1 MKEILNEQLI
11 KLDLAAKDKKSVFQE
26 LTDVLVSAGKV
37 SDKELFMRDLWEREE
52 TGNTGFEDGIAIPHA
67 KSAAV
72 TSPAIAVGVSKSG
85 VEYGAEDGQ
94 LSEIFFMIASPEHAS
109 DFHIKVLTHLSSKII
124 EPAFLEKL
132 KHAKDNQEALA
143 LISEEKAQV
152 QPNAGSKKQEASKG
166 FIIGVTGC
174 PTGVAHTYLAA
185 ESIEK
190 AAAEMGY
197 EHKVETNGSIG
208 VRNSPSQSDIERAD
222 AIVVACDKQVDLN
235 RFAGKKVIITGV
247 KKAIKEADKLIEQ
260 ALQAPVY
267 KGDKSASSQPVGV
280 VGRGSSGNDIYKY
293 LMNGVSHMIPFVVV
307 GGILIAL
314 SLAIG
319 GEPTPGGLAIPEGSL
334 WNKILDVGV
343 VGFTL
348 MIPILAGYIAYAIA
362 DRPGLAPG
370 LIGGWIANN
379 GSFYDASAGTGFIGA
394 IIAGLLVGYF
404 VKWIVSFNYSKMIQ
418 PLVPIMIAPI
428 AGSLFIAAVFIFII
442 GAPIA
447 GIMETMNNVLAN
459 LSTGNVI
466 VIGIVIGLM
475 QGFDMGGPF
484 GKVAFLFSVGLIAEG
499 QTQFMGAQAAAIPVA
514 PLGMAL
520 AAFIGSK
527 MNLFE
532 NEEVENAKAAT
543 AMGMVGIS
551 EGAIPFAAR
560 DPFAVI
566 PANMIGSAVACVLGF
581 SFGLTCNVA
590 HGGPI
595 VVLLGAF
602 NKPLLALIAMAIGV
616 VTTAAVAI
624 MLKKMRLNRIK
635 KQQMAQLATRI
646 S

>member
-1 MKEILNEQLI
+1 MMKEILNAQLI
-11 KLDLAAKDKKSVFQE
+11 KLDLAATDKDAVFNE
-26 LTDVLVSAGKV
+26 LADVLVNAGKV
-37 SDKELFMRDLWEREE
+37 SDKQQFVKDVWAREE
-52 TGNTGFEDGIAIPHA
+52 TGNTGFEDGIALPHA
-67 KSAAV
+67 KSASV
-72 TSPAIAVGVSKSG
+72 VSPAIAVGISKQG
-85 VEYGAEDGQ
+85 IEYGSEDGQ
-94 LSEIFFMIASPEHAS
+94 PSNIFFMIASPEKAS
-109 DFHIKVLTHLSSKII
+109 NFHVEVLAKLSSKIV
-124 EPAFLEKL
+124 EPTFLENL
-132 KHAKDNQEALA
+132 RSTTSNEEALA
-143 LISEEKAQV
+143 LLVADDKAS
-152 QPNAGSKKQEASKG
+152 QPTVTATKG

-174 PTGVAHTYLAA
+174 PVGVAHTYLAA
-185 ESIEK
+185 EGIEN

-197 EHKVETNGSIG
+197 ECKVETNGSVG
-208 VRNSPSQSDIERAD
+208 VKNIPTEEEIARAD

-235 RFAGKKVIITGV
+235 RFKGKRVIITGV
-247 KKAIKEADKLIEQ
+247 KKAIKDADKLIEQ
-260 ALQAPVY
+260 ALAAPLY
-267 KGDKSASSQPVGV
+267 AGDGKSSASQATTSPG
-280 VGRGSSGNDIYKY
+280 GSGKDLYKY

-307 GGILIAL
+307 GGILIAI

-348 MIPILAGYIAYAIA
+348 MIPVLAGYIAYAIA

-379 GSFYDASAGTGFIGA
+379 GSFYDADAGTGFIGA

-466 VIGIVIGLM
+466 IIGLVIGLM

-520 AAFIGSK
+520 AAFLGSRMK
-527 MNLFE
+527 LFE
-532 NEEVENAKAAT
+532 REEVENAKAAT

-581 SFGLTCNVA
+581 TFGLTCNVA

-602 NKPLLALIAMAIGV
+602 NKPVLALLAMAIGV

-624 MLKKMRLNRIK
+624 TLKKIRYNK
-635 KQQMAQLATRI
+635 AQKEQATQLAM

>member
-1 MKEILNEQLI
+1 MMKEILNAQLI
-11 KLDLAAKDKKSVFQE
+11 KLDLAATDKDAVFNE
-26 LTDVLVSAGKV
+26 LADVLVNAGKV
-37 SDKELFMRDLWEREE
+37 SDKQQFVKDVWAREE
-52 TGNTGFEDGIAIPHA
+52 TGNTGFEDGIALPHA
-67 KSAAV
+67 KSASV
-72 TSPAIAVGVSKSG
+72 VSPAIAVGISKQG
-85 VEYGAEDGQ
+85 IEYGAEDGQ
-94 LSEIFFMIASPEHAS
+94 PSNIFFMIASPEKAS
-109 DFHIKVLTHLSSKII
+109 NFHVEVLAKLSSKIV
-124 EPAFLEKL
+124 EPTFLENL
-132 KHAKDNQEALA
+132 RSATSNEEALA
-143 LISEEKAQV
+143 LLVADDKAS
-152 QPNAGSKKQEASKG
+152 QPTVEATKG

-174 PTGVAHTYLAA
+174 PVGVAHTYLAA
-185 ESIEK
+185 EGIEN

-197 EHKVETNGSIG
+197 ECKVETNGSVG
-208 VRNSPSQSDIERAD
+208 VKNIPTEEEIARAD

-235 RFAGKKVIITGV
+235 RFKGKRVIITGV
-247 KKAIKEADKLIEQ
+247 KKAIKDADKLIEQ
-260 ALQAPVY
+260 ALAAPLY
-267 KGDKSASSQPVGV
+267 AGDGKSSASQATTSPG
-280 VGRGSSGNDIYKY
+280 GSGKDLYKY

-307 GGILIAL
+307 GGILIAI

-348 MIPILAGYIAYAIA
+348 MIPVLAGYIAYAIA

-379 GSFYDASAGTGFIGA
+379 GSFYDADAGTGFIGA

-466 VIGIVIGLM
+466 IIGLVIGLM

-520 AAFIGSK
+520 AAFLGSRMK
-527 MNLFE
+527 LFE
-532 NEEVENAKAAT
+532 REEVENAKAAT

-581 SFGLTCNVA
+581 TFGLTCNVA

-602 NKPLLALIAMAIGV
+602 NKPVLALLAMAIGV

-624 MLKKMRLNRIK
+624 TLKKLRYNKVK
-635 KQQMAQLATRI
+635 KEQTGQLAT
-646 S
+646 SN

>member
-1 MKEILNEQLI
+1 MMKEILNAQLI
-11 KLDLAAKDKKSVFQE
+11 KLDLAATDKDAVFNE
-26 LTDVLVSAGKV
+26 LADVLVNAGKV
-37 SDKELFMRDLWEREE
+37 SDKQQFVKDVWEREK
-52 TGNTGFEDGIAIPHA
+52 TGNTGFEDGIALPHA
-67 KSAAV
+67 KSASV
-72 TSPAIAVGVSKSG
+72 VSPAIAVGISKQG
-85 VEYGAEDGQ
+85 IEYGAEDGQ
-94 LSEIFFMIASPEHAS
+94 PSNIFFMIASPEKAS
-109 DFHIKVLTHLSSKII
+109 NFHVEVLAKLSSKIV
-124 EPAFLEKL
+124 EPTFLENL
-132 KHAKDNQEALA
+132 RRATSNEEALA
-143 LISEEKAQV
+143 LLVADDKAL
-152 QPNAGSKKQEASKG
+152 QPTVTATKG
-166 FIIGVTGC
+166 FIIGVTDC
-174 PTGVAHTYLAA
+174 PVGVAHTYLAA
-185 ESIEK
+185 EGIEN

-197 EHKVETNGSIG
+197 ECKVETNGSVG
-208 VRNSPSQSDIERAD
+208 VKNIPTEEEIARAD

-235 RFAGKKVIITGV
+235 RFKGKRVIITGV
-247 KKAIKEADKLIEQ
+247 KKAIKDADKLIEQ
-260 ALQAPVY
+260 ALAAPLY
-267 KGDKSASSQPVGV
+267 AGDGKSSASQATTSPG
-280 VGRGSSGNDIYKY
+280 GSGKDLYKY

-307 GGILIAL
+307 GGILIAI

-348 MIPILAGYIAYAIA
+348 MIPVLAGYIAYAIA

-379 GSFYDASAGTGFIGA
+379 GSFYDADAGTGFIGA

-466 VIGIVIGLM
+466 IIGLVIGLM

-520 AAFIGSK
+520 AAFLGSRMK
-527 MNLFE
+527 LFE
-532 NEEVENAKAAT
+532 REEVENAKAAT

-551 EGAIPFAAR
+551 EGAIR
-560 DPFAVI
+560 SLHV
-566 PANMIGSAVACVLGF
+566 
-581 SFGLTCNVA
+581 T
-590 HGGPI
+590 H
-595 VVLLGAF
+595 LL
-602 NKPLLALIAMAIGV
+602 
-616 VTTAAVAI
+616 
-624 MLKKMRLNRIK
+624 
-635 KQQMAQLATRI
+635 
-646 S
+646 

>member
-1 MKEILNEQLI
+1 MMKEILNAQLI
-11 KLDLAAKDKKSVFQE
+11 KLDLAATDKDAVFNE
-26 LTDVLVSAGKV
+26 LADVLVSAGKV
-37 SDKELFMRDLWEREE
+37 SDKQQFVKDVWAREE
-52 TGNTGFEDGIAIPHA
+52 TGNTGFEDGIALPHA
-67 KSAAV
+67 KSASVVA
-72 TSPAIAVGVSKSG
+72 PAIAVGISKQG
-85 VEYGAEDGQ
+85 IEYGAEDGQ
-94 LSEIFFMIASPEHAS
+94 PSNIFFMIASPEKAS
-109 DFHIKVLTHLSSKII
+109 NFHVEVLAKLSSKIV
-124 EPAFLEKL
+124 EPTFLENL
-132 KHAKDNQEALA
+132 RGATSSEEALA
-143 LISEEKAQV
+143 LLVAEDKTS
-152 QPNAGSKKQEASKG
+152 QPAMAATKG

-174 PTGVAHTYLAA
+174 PVGVAHTYLAA
-185 ESIEK
+185 EGIEN

-197 EHKVETNGSIG
+197 ECKVETNGSVG
-208 VRNSPSQSDIERAD
+208 VKNIPTEEEIARAD

-235 RFAGKKVIITGV
+235 RFKGKRVIITGV
-247 KKAIKEADKLIEQ
+247 KKAIKDADKLIEQ
-260 ALQAPVY
+260 ALAAPLYTGDGKSTASQATTSP
-267 KGDKSASSQPVGV
+267 G
-280 VGRGSSGNDIYKY
+280 GSGKDLYKY

-307 GGILIAL
+307 GGILIAI

-348 MIPILAGYIAYAIA
+348 MIPVLAGYIAYAIA

-379 GSFYDASAGTGFIGA
+379 GSFYDADAGTGFIGA

-466 VIGIVIGLM
+466 IIGLVIGLM

-520 AAFIGSK
+520 AAFIGSRMK
-527 MNLFE
+527 LFE
-532 NEEVENAKAAT
+532 SEEVENAKAAT

-566 PANMIGSAVACVLGF
+566 PANMIGSAVASVLGF
-581 SFGLTCNVA
+581 TFGLTCNVA

-602 NKPLLALIAMAIGV
+602 NKPVLALVAMAIGV

-624 MLKKMRLNRIK
+624 TLKKIRHNK
-635 KQQMAQLATRI
+635 AQKQQAAQLAI
-646 S
+646 N

>member
-1 MKEILNEQLI
+1 MIKEILNEQLI
-11 KLDLAAKDKKSVFQE
+11 KLDLAAKDKESAFDE
-26 LTDVLVSAGKV
+26 LAEVLVSAGKV
-37 SDKELFMRDLWEREE
+37 SDKEQFIQDLWEREQ
-52 TGNTGFEDGIAIPHA
+52 TGNTGFEDGVALPHA
-67 KSAAV
+67 KSSAV
-72 TSPAIAVGVSKSG
+72 ISPAIAVGISKSG
-85 VEYGAEDGQ
+85 IDYGAEDGKP
-94 LSEIFFMIASPEHAS
+94 SEVFFMIASPEQAS
-109 DFHIKVLTHLSSKII
+109 DFHIEVLASLSSKLI
-124 EPAFLEKL
+124 EPTFLDSL
-132 KHAKDNQEALA
+132 KSAKTTEAALA
-143 LISEEKAQV
+143 LISKENKEVPTEHATK
-152 QPNAGSKKQEASKG
+152 KG

-185 ESIEK
+185 EAIEK
-190 AAAEMGY
+190 AATEMGY
-197 EHKVETNGSIG
+197 EHCVETNGSIG
-208 VRNSPSQSDIERAD
+208 VRNTPTEADIERAD

-235 RFAGKKVIITGV
+235 RFAGKKVVITGV
-247 KKAIKEADKLIEQ
+247 KAAIKEADKLIEQ
-260 ALQAPVY
+260 ALNAPIFE
-267 KGDKSASSQPVGV
+267 GDNKAVSQTASVTGPG
-280 VGRGSSGNDIYKY
+280 GSGKDLYKY

-314 SLAIG
+314 ALAIG

-348 MIPILAGYIAYAIA
+348 MIPVLAGYIAYAIA

-379 GSFYDASAGTGFIGA
+379 GSFYDAGAGTGFIGA

-447 GIMETMNNVLAN
+447 GIMETMNEVLAN

-466 VIGIVIGLM
+466 IIGIVIGLM

-532 NEEVENAKAAT
+532 GEEVENAKAAT

-581 SFGLTCNVA
+581 TFGLTCNVA

-602 NKPLLALIAMAIGV
+602 NKPLLALLAMAIGAI
-616 VTTAAVAI
+616 TTAAIAI
-624 MLKKMRLNRIK
+624 ALKKMRLNRIAAA
-635 KQQMAQLATRI
+635 QQGQVTTQ
-646 S
+646 

>member
-1 MKEILNEQLI
+1 MMKEILNAQLI
-11 KLDLAAKDKKSVFQE
+11 KLDLAATDKDAVFNE
-26 LTDVLVSAGKV
+26 LADVLVNAGKV
-37 SDKELFMRDLWEREE
+37 SDKQQFVKDVWAREE
-52 TGNTGFEDGIAIPHA
+52 TGNTGFEDGIALPHA
-67 KSAAV
+67 KSASV
-72 TSPAIAVGVSKSG
+72 VSPAIAVGISKQG
-85 VEYGAEDGQ
+85 IEYGSEDGQ
-94 LSEIFFMIASPEHAS
+94 PSNIFFMIASPEKAS
-109 DFHIKVLTHLSSKII
+109 NFHVEILAKLSSKIV
-124 EPAFLEKL
+124 EPTFLENL
-132 KHAKDNQEALA
+132 RRATSNEEALA
-143 LISEEKAQV
+143 LLVADDKAS
-152 QPNAGSKKQEASKG
+152 QPTVTATKG

-174 PTGVAHTYLAA
+174 PVGVAHTYLAA
-185 ESIEK
+185 EGIEN

-197 EHKVETNGSIG
+197 ECKVETNGSVG
-208 VRNSPSQSDIERAD
+208 VKNIPTEEEIARAD

-235 RFAGKKVIITGV
+235 RFKGKRVIITGV
-247 KKAIKEADKLIEQ
+247 KKAIKDADKLIEQ
-260 ALQAPVY
+260 ALAAPLY
-267 KGDKSASSQPVGV
+267 AGDGKSSASQATTSPG
-280 VGRGSSGNDIYKY
+280 GSGKDLYKY

-307 GGILIAL
+307 GGILIAI

-348 MIPILAGYIAYAIA
+348 MIPVLAGYIAYAIA

-379 GSFYDASAGTGFIGA
+379 GSFYDADAGTGFIGA

-466 VIGIVIGLM
+466 IIGLVIGLM

-520 AAFIGSK
+520 AAFLGSRMK
-527 MNLFE
+527 LFE
-532 NEEVENAKAAT
+532 REEVENAKAAT

-581 SFGLTCNVA
+581 TFGLTCNVA

-602 NKPLLALIAMAIGV
+602 NKPVLALLAMAIGV

-624 MLKKMRLNRIK
+624 TLKKIRYNK
-635 KQQMAQLATRI
+635 AQKEQATQLAM

>member
-1 MKEILNEQLI
+1 MMKEILNAQLI
-11 KLDLAAKDKKSVFQE
+11 KLDLAATDKDAVFNE
-26 LTDVLVSAGKV
+26 LADVLVNAGKV
-37 SDKELFMRDLWEREE
+37 SDKQQFVKDVWAREE
-52 TGNTGFEDGIAIPHA
+52 TGNTGFEDGIALPHA
-67 KSAAV
+67 KSASV
-72 TSPAIAVGVSKSG
+72 VSPAIAVGISKQG
-85 VEYGAEDGQ
+85 IEYGAEDGQ
-94 LSEIFFMIASPEHAS
+94 PSNIFFMIASPEKAS
-109 DFHIKVLTHLSSKII
+109 NFHVEVLAKLSSKIV
-124 EPAFLEKL
+124 EPTFLENL
-132 KHAKDNQEALA
+132 RSATSNEEALA
-143 LISEEKAQV
+143 LLVADDKAS
-152 QPNAGSKKQEASKG
+152 QPTVEATKG

-174 PTGVAHTYLAA
+174 PVGVAHTYLAA
-185 ESIEK
+185 EGIEN

-197 EHKVETNGSIG
+197 ECKVETNGSVG
-208 VRNSPSQSDIERAD
+208 VKNIPTEEEIARAD

-235 RFAGKKVIITGV
+235 RFKGKRVIITGV
-247 KKAIKEADKLIEQ
+247 KKAIKDADKLIEQ
-260 ALQAPVY
+260 ALAAPLY
-267 KGDKSASSQPVGV
+267 AGDGKSSASQATTSPG
-280 VGRGSSGNDIYKY
+280 GSGKDLYKY

-307 GGILIAL
+307 GGILIAI

-348 MIPILAGYIAYAIA
+348 MIPVLAGYIAYAIA

-379 GSFYDASAGTGFIGA
+379 GSFYDADAGTGFIGA

-466 VIGIVIGLM
+466 IIGLVIGLM

-520 AAFIGSK
+520 AAFLGSRMK
-527 MNLFE
+527 LFE
-532 NEEVENAKAAT
+532 REEVENAKAAT

-581 SFGLTCNVA
+581 TFGLTCNVA

-602 NKPLLALIAMAIGV
+602 NKPVLALLAMAIGV

-624 MLKKMRLNRIK
+624 TLKKIRYNK
-635 KQQMAQLATRI
+635 AQKEQATQLAM

>member
-1 MKEILNEQLI
+1 MMKEILNEQLI
-11 KLDLAAKDKKSVFQE
+11 KLDLAATDKEAVFNE
-26 LTDVLVSAGKV
+26 LADVLVNAGKV
-37 SDKELFMRDLWEREE
+37 SDKETFVKGLWEREA
-52 TGNTGFEDGIAIPHA
+52 TGNTGFEDGVALPHA
-67 KSAAV
+67 KSSAV
-72 TSPAIAVGVSKSG
+72 IAPAIAVGVSKAG
-85 VEYGAEDGQ
+85 IEYGAEDGEP
-94 LSEIFFMIASPEHAS
+94 SKIFFMIASPEKAS
-109 DFHIKVLTHLSSKII
+109 DFHVEVLASLSSKII
-124 EPAFLEKL
+124 EPSFLEDL
-132 KHAKDNQEALA
+132 QNATSSEQALA
-143 LISEEKAQV
+143 LFTADEDTT
-152 QPNAGSKKQEASKG
+152 ASSPETTQGPAKG

-174 PTGVAHTYLAA
+174 PVGVAHTYLAA
-185 ESIEK
+185 EAIEN
-190 AAAEMGY
+190 AAKEMGY
-197 EHKVETNGSIG
+197 DYKVETNGSVG
-208 VRNSPSQSDIERAD
+208 VKNAPTAEEIARAD

-235 RFAGKKVIITGV
+235 RFAGKKVVITGV
-247 KKAIKEADKLIEQ
+247 KKAIKNADTLIEQ
-260 ALQAPVY
+260 ALVAPPFAGDDKDSQATAAKAGP
-267 KGDKSASSQPVGV
+267 G
-280 VGRGSSGNDIYKY
+280 GSGHDLYKY

-307 GGILIAL
+307 GGILIAI

-379 GSFYDASAGTGFIGA
+379 GSFYDADAGTGFIGA

-404 VKWIVSFNYSKMIQ
+404 VKWIVSFNYNKMIQ

-447 GIMETMNNVLAN
+447 GIMETMNTVLAN

-466 VIGIVIGLM
+466 LIGLVIGLM

-520 AAFIGSK
+520 AAFIGSRMK
-527 MNLFE
+527 LFE
-532 NEEVENAKAAT
+532 GEEVENAKAAT
-543 AMGMVGIS
+543 AMGLVGIS

-566 PANMIGSAVACVLGF
+566 PANMIGSAVACILGF

-602 NKPLLALIAMAIGV
+602 NKPALALLAMAIGV
-616 VTTAAVAI
+616 ITTAAVAI
-624 MLKKMRLNRIK
+624 ALKKMRYNKVK
-635 KQQMAQLATRI
+635 KEQAALAA

>member
-1 MKEILNEQLI
+1 MMKEILNEQLI
-11 KLDLAAKDKKSVFQE
+11 KLELTATDKESVFQE
-26 LTDVLVSAGKV
+26 LADVLASAGKV
-37 SDKELFMRDLWEREE
+37 SDKALFVRDLWEREE
-52 TGNTGFEDGIAIPHA
+52 TGNTGFEDGIALPHA

-72 TSPAIAVGVSKSG
+72 TSPAIAVGISKTG
-85 VEYGAEDGQ
+85 IDYGAEDGQ
-94 LSEIFFMIASPEHAS
+94 PSDIFFMIASPAQAS
-109 DFHIKVLTHLSSKII
+109 DFHIEVLANLSSKII
-124 EPAFLEKL
+124 EPSFLENL
-132 KHAKDNQEALA
+132 KAAKTAEEALA
-143 LISEEKAQV
+143 LITASNEEEKPKHAI
-152 QPNAGSKKQEASKG
+152 SKG

-190 AAAEMGY
+190 AATEMGY
-197 EHKVETNGSIG
+197 EHRVETNGSIG
-208 VRNSPSQSDIERAD
+208 VRNSPTDADIERAD

-247 KKAIKEADKLIEQ
+247 KAAIKEADKLIEQ
-260 ALQAPVY
+260 ALEAPIY
-267 KGDKSASSQPVGV
+267 QGDGKASTQNANV
-280 VGRGSSGNDIYKY
+280 VGPGGSGKDLYKY

-348 MIPILAGYIAYAIA
+348 MIPVLAGYIAYAIA

-379 GSFYDASAGTGFIGA
+379 GSFYDAGAGTGFIGA

-466 VIGIVIGLM
+466 IIGIVIGLM

-532 NEEVENAKAAT
+532 GEEVENAKAAT

-616 VTTAAVAI
+616 ATTAFVAI
-624 MLKKMRLNRIK
+624 TLKKMRLNRAK
-635 KQQMAQLATRI
+635 KNQQAQLATN
-646 S
+646 

>member
-1 MKEILNEQLI
+1 MMKEILNAQLI
-11 KLDLAAKDKKSVFQE
+11 KLDLAATDKDAVFNE
-26 LTDVLVSAGKV
+26 LADVLVNAGKV
-37 SDKELFMRDLWEREE
+37 SDKQQFVKDVWEREK
-52 TGNTGFEDGIAIPHA
+52 TGNTGFEDGIALPHA
-67 KSAAV
+67 KSASV
-72 TSPAIAVGVSKSG
+72 VSPAIAVGISKQG
-85 VEYGAEDGQ
+85 IEYGAEDGQ
-94 LSEIFFMIASPEHAS
+94 PSNIFFMIASPEKAS
-109 DFHIKVLTHLSSKII
+109 NFHVEVLAKLSSKIV
-124 EPAFLEKL
+124 EPTFLENL
-132 KHAKDNQEALA
+132 RSTTSNEEALA
-143 LISEEKAQV
+143 LLVADDKAS
-152 QPNAGSKKQEASKG
+152 QPTVEATKG

-174 PTGVAHTYLAA
+174 PVGVAHTYLAA
-185 ESIEK
+185 EGIEN

-197 EHKVETNGSIG
+197 ECKVETNGSVG
-208 VRNSPSQSDIERAD
+208 VKNIPTEEEIARAD

-235 RFAGKKVIITGV
+235 RFKGKRVIITGV
-247 KKAIKEADKLIEQ
+247 KKAIKDADKLIEQ
-260 ALQAPVY
+260 ALAAPLY
-267 KGDKSASSQPVGV
+267 AGDGKPSASQATTSPG
-280 VGRGSSGNDIYKY
+280 GSGKDLYKY

-307 GGILIAL
+307 GGILIAI

-348 MIPILAGYIAYAIA
+348 MIPVLAGYIAYAIA

-379 GSFYDASAGTGFIGA
+379 GSFYDADAGTGFIGA

-466 VIGIVIGLM
+466 IIGLVIGLM

-520 AAFIGSK
+520 AAFLGSRMK
-527 MNLFE
+527 LFE
-532 NEEVENAKAAT
+532 REEVENAKAAT

-581 SFGLTCNVA
+581 TFGLTCNVA

-602 NKPLLALIAMAIGV
+602 NKPVLALLAMAIGV

-624 MLKKMRLNRIK
+624 TLKKIRYNK
-635 KQQMAQLATRI
+635 AQKEQATQLAM

>member
-1 MKEILNEQLI
+1 MMNEILNTQLI
-11 KLDLAAKDKKSVFQE
+11 KLDLTATDKESVFNE
-26 LTDVLVSAGKV
+26 LAQVLVDAGKV
-37 SDKELFMRDLWEREE
+37 SDHQQFVKDVWAREE
-52 TGNTGFEDGIAIPHA
+52 TGNTGFEDGIALPHA

-72 TSPAIAVGVSKSG
+72 LSPAIAVGISKHG
-85 VEYGAEDGQ
+85 IEYGAEDGQ
-94 LSEIFFMIASPEHAS
+94 PSNLFFMIASPKQAS
-109 DFHIKVLTHLSSKII
+109 NFHVEVLAKLSSKIV
-124 EPAFLEKL
+124 EPTFLENL
-132 KHAKDNQEALA
+132 RNAQTNEEALA
-143 LISEEKAQV
+143 LLTAEEKVEPV
-152 QPNAGSKKQEASKG
+152 QASASKG

-174 PTGVAHTYLAA
+174 PVGVAHTYLAA
-185 ESIEK
+185 EGIEN

-197 EHKVETNGSIG
+197 ECKVETNGSVG
-208 VRNSPSQSDIERAD
+208 VKNVPTAEEIERAD

-235 RFAGKKVIITGV
+235 RFKGKRVVITGV
-247 KKAIKEADKLIEQ
+247 KKAIKESRSLIEQ
-260 ALQAPVY
+260 ALEAPLYEGDGKTNSAQATTSP
-267 KGDKSASSQPVGV
+267 G
-280 VGRGSSGNDIYKY
+280 GSGKDLYKY

-319 GEPTPGGLAIPEGSL
+319 GEPTPGGLAIPQGSF

-370 LIGGWIANN
+370 MIGGWIANN
-379 GSFYDASAGTGFIGA
+379 GSFYNADAGTGFIGA

-428 AGSLFIAAVFIFII
+428 AGSLFIAAVFIFVI

-447 GIMETMNNVLAN
+447 DIMETMNNVLAN

-466 VIGIVIGLM
+466 LIGLVIGLM

-520 AAFIGSK
+520 AAFVGSRMK
-527 MNLFE
+527 LFE
-532 NEEVENAKAAT
+532 GEEVENAKAAT

-560 DPFAVI
+560 DPFTVI

-581 SFGLTCNVA
+581 MFGLTCSVA

-602 NKPLLALIAMAIGV
+602 NKPLLALLAMAIGV

-624 MLKKMRLNRIK
+624 ALKKVRYNKAK
-635 KQQMAQLATRI
+635 KEQAVQLATN
-646 S
+646 